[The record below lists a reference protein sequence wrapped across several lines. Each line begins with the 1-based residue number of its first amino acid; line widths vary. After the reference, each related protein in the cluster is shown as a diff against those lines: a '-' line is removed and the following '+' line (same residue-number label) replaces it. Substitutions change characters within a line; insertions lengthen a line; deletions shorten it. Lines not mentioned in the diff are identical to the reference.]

1 MLELAKRRPDIDFV
15 LRPHPYMF
23 GTLTS
28 QNYMTEDQ
36 LGGWKTS
43 WNALPNTAIDA
54 TSSYASLM
62 LAADLL
68 FTDGISFL
76 VEYPLVTGRS
86 PVFIE
91 KPNHWAF
98 NPLGEKAA
106 AASIR
111 VESFGEF
118 ESTLNKAIEWG
129 LPTRTNE
136 IEALFSAAVP
146 FAGQAADRILA
157 ILQSD
162 ARDLP

>member
-1 MLELAKRRPDIDFV
+1 
-15 LRPHPYMF
+15 MF

-28 QNYMTEDQ
+28 QGYMTEAQ
-36 LGGWKTS
+36 LSEWKGEWS
-43 WNALPNTAIDA
+43 ALPNAAIDA

-62 LAADLL
+62 LATDLM

-86 PVFIE
+86 PVFFE

-111 VESFGEF
+111 VENFSDF

-129 LPTRTNE
+129 LPSRASE

-146 FAGQAADRILA
+146 FAGQSADRILA

-162 ARDLP
+162 ARDLL

>member
-1 MLELAKRRPDIDFV
+1 
-15 LRPHPYMF
+15 
-23 GTLTS
+23 
-28 QNYMTEDQ
+28 
-36 LGGWKTS
+36 
-43 WNALPNTAIDA
+43 
-54 TSSYASLM
+54 M
-62 LAADLL
+62 LATDLM

-86 PVFIE
+86 PVFFE

-98 NPLGEKAA
+98 NPLGDKAA

-111 VESFGEF
+111 VENFSDF

-129 LPTRTNE
+129 LPSRASE

-146 FAGQAADRILA
+146 FAGQSADRILA

-162 ARDLP
+162 ARDLL